1 VKSRVLLFTI
11 RYGIG
16 GALILFA
23 CVVTA
28 VASSVAWM
36 TGLIVSQR
44 AKVKEQERREQG
56 FVDRRARV
64 LADRRARARVA
75 SPSL

>member
-1 VKSRVLLFTI
+1 MRSVLFLVGFVV
-11 RYGIG
+11 GIG

-23 CVVTA
+23 CVATA
-28 VASSVAWM
+28 AASSVAWVA
-36 TGLIVSQR
+36 GLIVGQR
-44 AKVKEQERREQG
+44 TKIKEQERREQG

>member
-1 VKSRVLLFTI
+1 MRSVLFLVGFVV
-11 RYGIG
+11 GIG

-28 VASSVAWM
+28 VASSVAWV

-44 AKVKEQERREQG
+44 ANVKEQERREQG